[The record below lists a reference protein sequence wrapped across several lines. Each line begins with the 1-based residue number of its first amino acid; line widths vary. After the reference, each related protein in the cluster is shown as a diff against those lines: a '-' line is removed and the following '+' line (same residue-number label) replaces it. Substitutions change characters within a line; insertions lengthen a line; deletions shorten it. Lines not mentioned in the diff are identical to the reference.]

1 MFRYIVIGL
10 VLMKYCFKVGITQ
23 LEMWLPRIWQKITKL
38 SLYASQPRSC
48 SIMSV
53 CRLRI
58 SEKIQYKIEA
68 VNISF
73 NLIQIVEITS
83 IQNYVYRKINA
94 SLLFTRAHTHTHAH
108 KYTAFVIYSTV
119 GLCVISLWHKWTLS
133 EDLPY
138 SFVYVSNLAIET
150 FYRT

>member
-1 MFRYIVIGL
+1 MFRYTVIGL
-10 VLMKYCFKVGITQ
+10 ILMKYCFKVDITQ
-23 LEMWLPRIWQKITKL
+23 LEMWLPWIWQKITKL

-48 SIMSV
+48 CIMSV

-58 SEKIQYKIEA
+58 SEKIRYKIEA
-68 VNISF
+68 VNISY

-94 SLLFTRAHTHTHAH
+94 SLLFTHARTHTH
-108 KYTAFVIYSTV
+108 KYTYSVIYSIV
-119 GLCVISLWHKWTLS
+119 GLYVISFWHKWTPP

-138 SFVYVSNLAIET
+138 SFVYVSNLARET
-150 FYRT
+150 FYRI